1 MLDVSIKQH
10 KNSITGSISNKKLNP
25 KPEVITQTPAKGKIK
40 VKTNKKKILNKGQG
54 KTTQHKSKKNKK
66 M

>member
-40 VKTNKKKILNKGQG
+40 VKTNKQTNKQ
-54 KTTQHKSKKNKK
+54 TKKNPKQRARK
-66 M
+66 NNTA